1 MLVPPMRSGI
11 SRSLG
16 ACAFLLLASC
26 GTTPPVGSLD
36 ATTQPYPLAD
46 ASRASPPP
54 ILHVWLTTR
63 DLTSRVARQADLT
76 PTAPALRPGDL
87 TFDMTAALQTVDGFG
102 AAMTDTSA
110 YLLETGLAA
119 PARARVMADLFSRPA
134 GIGLSLMR
142 VPMGSSD
149 FTACSCTYSYDD
161 GAGSNAAP
169 TADAA
174 PESGAFAGAAD
185 SSADS
190 DAPGDA
196 ARGASGPD
204 AVEGA
209 PSPASPSPD
218 PTLAAFTTAHDDAY
232 VIPAL
237 RLAQSLNPSLEV
249 FANPWSPP
257 AWMKTNASMLGTANG
272 GPGTLLPAAAD
283 PLARYFVRFVED
295 YRAKGVSLWGI
306 TPQNEP
312 SVAPDSYSGMAWS
325 ASDEATFIA
334 DHLAP
339 ALADAGLGD
348 VKILGGDDSGASL
361 PFAQAL
367 FANARAASALYAT
380 AWHCYGGLGDMTAIH
395 AARPDL
401 PLYMTE
407 CSTGPMGI
415 AGDATAQVLTAMAN
429 WASGAVLWNL
439 ALDTAGGPKMGVGCV
454 GCSGLVTVDA
464 NAGTYDYT
472 INYYE
477 LAQFSKFVAPG
488 AKHVARAGGN
498 GVSAEGFRNPD
509 GTVVV
514 VAYNAGTDD
523 QALTFGWPDGRAF
536 RYLLPS
542 EATVTFTS
550 SAVGVSDA
558 GM

>member
-1 MLVPPMRSGI
+1 MGPPREERGNPAPARRPVTIHVHWWMLVPPMRPAI
-11 SRSLG
+11 ARSLCAC
-16 ACAFLLLASC
+16 ACAFPLLASC
-26 GTTPPVGSLD
+26 GTASRVGSLD
-36 ATTQPYPLAD
+36 GPG
-46 ASRASPPP
+46 ASPPL
-54 ILHVWLTTR
+54 LHVWLTTP
-63 DLTSRVARQADLT
+63 DLTSHLARQPDLAST
-76 PTAPALRPGDL
+76 GPALGPGDL

-134 GIGLSLMR
+134 GIGLSLVR

-174 PESGAFAGAAD
+174 G
-185 SSADS
+185 
-190 DAPGDA
+190 
-196 ARGASGPD
+196 
-204 AVEGA
+204 GA

-237 RLAQSLNPSLEV
+237 RLAQSLNPSLAV

-257 AWMKTNASMLGTANG
+257 AWMKTNASMLGAANG
-272 GPGTLLPAAAD
+272 EPGTLLPAAAD
-283 PLARYFVRFVED
+283 PLAGYFVRFVED

-325 ASDEATFIA
+325 ASDEASFIA

-367 FANARAASALYAT
+367 FANGRAASALYAT

-401 PLYMTE
+401 TLYMTE
-407 CSTGPMGI
+407 CSTGPTGI
-415 AGDATAQVLTAMAN
+415 AGDATAQVLAAMAN

-439 ALDTAGGPKMGVGCV
+439 ALDTTGGPKMGVGCV
-454 GCSGLVTVDA
+454 GCTGLVTVDA

-488 AKHVARAGGN
+488 SKHVARVGGN

-536 RYLLPS
+536 RYLLPA